1 MNMNAFTN
9 GLQVRVAAKTL
20 EAIDICSFELVAV
33 DGQGLPAFSAGS
45 HVDVQVSEGVTRQ
58 YSLCNDP
65 AESHRYVIAVLKD
78 PNTRGGSKAMHERV
92 QPGDVLTI
100 SPPKNHFP
108 LAHGADQ
115 AIGTDHRQA
124 RHVRRQRQRQRLH
137 QQSLAGPPERIRRKP
152 ERAGRRHLC
161 GH

>member
-1 MNMNAFTN
+1 MNAFTN

-65 AESHRYVIAVLKD
+65 RETHRYQIGVLRD
-78 PNTRGGSKAMHERV
+78 PASRGGSTAVHDLV
-92 QPGDVLTI
+92 VTL
-100 SPPKNHFP
+100 
-108 LAHGADQ
+108 LAA
-115 AIGTDHRQA
+115 AFLAAWAA
-124 RHVRRQRQRQRLH
+124 RL
-137 QQSLAGPPERIRRKP
+137 
-152 ERAGRRHLC
+152 
-161 GH
+161 

>member
-1 MNMNAFTN
+1 MNAFTN

-92 QPGDVLTI
+92 QPGRV
-100 SPPKNHFP
+100 KNTLH
-108 LAHGADQ
+108 H
-115 AIGTDHRQA
+115 HRYNKKNQ
-124 RHVRRQRQRQRLH
+124 
-137 QQSLAGPPERIRRKP
+137 
-152 ERAGRRHLC
+152 
-161 GH
+161 